1 MAKSSSKK
9 GGGAKSSKEALGLA
23 SLVSSLDLNRA
34 GMPARDSITGVTVSS
49 ASTAAAAADAAGIQY
64 RIIQTNELDEYEK
77 GAVSEED
84 FTAAAAA
91 PAGDKFEGTARKA
104 AKLSIS
110 TAKTEKFTD
119 LKNLIKSLT
128 PDDEMRDHDPKIG
141 TGATSGRVKEE
152 QRNVRVNAFIYAA
165 SRESD
170 NDFHL
175 IIGRDP
181 NKSPE
186 MYMTMELSGLP
197 SKTSASFKKLNAA
210 RDSYKTFYNENL
222 DGNLPGL
229 KYSFYDP
236 PIAVTIEGSLFFDMS
251 HAKGSAPG
259 PKSLKSRMPT
269 IWEVHPI
276 TKITFEP

>member
-1 MAKSSSKK
+1 MAKSASKK
-9 GGGAKSSKEALGLA
+9 GGGAKSSKTTPD
-23 SLVSSLDLNRA
+23 SLSLMSLLDPHRA
-34 GMPARDSITGVTVSS
+34 GMPARDSITGVTL
-49 ASTAAAAADAAGIQY
+49 ASPSTDAAATSDAAGIQY
-64 RIIQTNELDEYEK
+64 RIIQTNELDEYEQ
-77 GAVSEED
+77 GAASEAD
-84 FTAAAAA
+84 FAAAAA
-91 PAGDKFEGTARKA
+91 DAPTGDNFGGTARKA
-104 AKLSIS
+104 AKLTIASG
-110 TAKTEKFTD
+110 KTEKFTD
-119 LKNLIKSLT
+119 LKSLIKSLT

-141 TGATSGRVKEE
+141 IGAKSGRVDEE

-181 NKSPE
+181 NKTPE

-197 SKTSASFKKLNAA
+197 PKTSASFKKLNDA

-222 DGNLPGL
+222 GGNLPGL

-251 HAKGSAPG
+251 HAKGQAPG

-276 TKITFEP
+276 TKITF

>member
-9 GGGAKSSKEALGLA
+9 GGASKSSKKAPD
-23 SLVSSLDLNRA
+23 SLSLMSLLDLHRA
-34 GMPARDSITGVTVSS
+34 GMPARDSITGVILASS
-49 ASTAAAAADAAGIQY
+49 DATAAATGSIQY
-64 RIIQTNELDEYEK
+64 RIIETNEMDEYEK
-77 GAVSEED
+77 GAASADD
-84 FTAAAAA
+84 FAAAAAA
-91 PAGDKFEGTARKA
+91 PAGDNFKGTARKA

-128 PDDEMRDHDPKIG
+128 PDDEMRDHDPTIG
-141 TGATSGRVKEE
+141 IGAKSGRVEE
-152 QRNVRVNAFIYAA
+152 EERNVRVNAFIYAA
-165 SRESD
+165 SREAD

-181 NKSPE
+181 SKTPE

-197 SKTSASFKKLNAA
+197 PKTSASFKKLNAA
-210 RDSYKTFYNENL
+210 RDSYKKFFNENL
-222 DGNLPGL
+222 GGNLPGL

-269 IWEVHPI
+269 IWELHPI
-276 TKITFEP
+276 TKITF

>member
-9 GGGAKSSKEALGLA
+9 GGGTKSSQAPDLD
-23 SLVSSLDLNRA
+23 SLVSTLDPHRA
-34 GMPARDSITGVTVSS
+34 GMPARDSITGVTVASP
-49 ASTAAAAADAAGIQY
+49 STAAEADAGGIQY

-77 GAVSEED
+77 GAASAED
-84 FTAAAAA
+84 FAEAEADA
-91 PAGDKFEGTARKA
+91 PAGDDFEGTARKA
-104 AKLSIS
+104 AKLSIAK
-110 TAKTEKFTD
+110 AKTEKFTD

-128 PDDEMRDHDPKIG
+128 PDDEMKNHNPKIG
-141 TGATSGRVKEE
+141 TGANSGRVKEE

-165 SRESD
+165 SREAD

-181 NKSPE
+181 DKTPE

-197 SKTSASFKKLNAA
+197 PETSASFEKLNDA
-210 RDSYKTFYNENL
+210 RDSYKTFYDENL
-222 DGNLPGL
+222 GGNLPGL

-236 PIAVTIEGSLFFDMS
+236 PIEVTIEGSLFFDMS

-276 TKITFEP
+276 TKITF

>member
-9 GGGAKSSKEALGLA
+9 GGASKSSKKAPD
-23 SLVSSLDLNRA
+23 SLSLMSLLDPNRA
-34 GMPARDSITGVTVSS
+34 GMPARDSITGVTLASS
-49 ASTAAAAADAAGIQY
+49 DATAAAATGGIQY
-64 RIIQTNELDEYEK
+64 RIIETNEMDEYEK
-77 GAVSEED
+77 GAASADD
-84 FTAAAAA
+84 FAAAAAA
-91 PAGDKFEGTARKA
+91 PAGDNFKGTARKA

-128 PDDEMRDHDPKIG
+128 PDDEMRDHDPEIG
-141 TGATSGRVKEE
+141 IGAKSGRVEE
-152 QRNVRVNAFIYAA
+152 EERNVRVNAFIYAA
-165 SRESD
+165 SREDD

-181 NKSPE
+181 NKTPE

-197 SKTSASFKKLNAA
+197 PKTSASFKKLNAA
-210 RDSYKTFYNENL
+210 RDSYKKFYNETL
-222 DGNLPGL
+222 GGNLPGL

-276 TKITFEP
+276 TKITF

>member
-9 GGGAKSSKEALGLA
+9 GGGAKSSKKAPA
-23 SLVSSLDLNRA
+23 SLSLLSLLDLQRA
-34 GMPARDSITGVTVSS
+34 GMPAMDSVTGVTITSP
-49 ASTAAAAADAAGIQY
+49 STATAEADSAGIQY

-77 GAVSEED
+77 GAASEDD
-84 FTAAAAA
+84 FLAAAAA
-91 PAGDKFEGTARKA
+91 PAGDNFEGTARKA
-104 AKLSIS
+104 AKLSI
-110 TAKTEKFTD
+110 AKGKTEKFTD

-141 TGATSGRVKEE
+141 TGAKSGRVEEE
-152 QRNVRVNAFIYAA
+152 QRNIRVNAFIYAA
-165 SRESD
+165 SREDD

-181 NKSPE
+181 EKTPE

-197 SKTSASFKKLNAA
+197 PSSSASFAKLNAA
-210 RDSYKTFYNENL
+210 RDAYKTFYNENL
-222 DGNLPGL
+222 DGHLPGL
-229 KYSFYDP
+229 KYAFYDP
-236 PIAVTIEGSLFFDMS
+236 PIPVTIEGSLFFDMS
-251 HAKGSAPG
+251 HAKGQAPG

-276 TKITFEP
+276 TKMTFQT

>member
-9 GGGAKSSKEALGLA
+9 GGASKSSKKAPD
-23 SLVSSLDLNRA
+23 SLSLMSLLDPHRA
-34 GMPARDSITGVTVSS
+34 GMPARDSITGVTLASS
-49 ASTAAAAADAAGIQY
+49 DSTAAAAAGGIQY
-64 RIIQTNELDEYEK
+64 RIIETNEMDEYEK
-77 GAVSEED
+77 GAASADD
-84 FTAAAAA
+84 FAAAAAA
-91 PAGDKFEGTARKA
+91 PAGDNFKGTARKA

-141 TGATSGRVKEE
+141 TGATSGRVEE
-152 QRNVRVNAFIYAA
+152 EERNVRVNAFIYAA
-165 SRESD
+165 SREDD

-181 NKSPE
+181 DKTPE

-197 SKTSASFKKLNAA
+197 PKTSASFKKLNAA
-210 RDSYKTFYNENL
+210 RDSYKKFFNENL
-222 DGNLPGL
+222 GGNLPGL

-276 TKITFEP
+276 TKITF

>member
-1 MAKSSSKK
+1 M
-9 GGGAKSSKEALGLA
+9 
-23 SLVSSLDLNRA
+23 SLLDPHRA
-34 GMPARDSITGVTVSS
+34 GMPSRDSITGVTL
-49 ASTAAAAADAAGIQY
+49 ASPSTSAAAAEADAVGIQY

-77 GAVSEED
+77 GAASAED
-84 FTAAAAA
+84 FAAAVADA
-91 PAGDKFEGTARKA
+91 PTGDNFEGTARKA
-104 AKLSIS
+104 AKLSIAK
-110 TAKTEKFTD
+110 AKTEKFTD

-141 TGATSGRVKEE
+141 TGAKSGRVEEE

-165 SRESD
+165 SREND

-181 NKSPE
+181 DKTPE

-197 SKTSASFKKLNAA
+197 PKSSASFAKLNAA
-210 RDSYKTFYNENL
+210 RDAYKTFYNENL
-222 DGNLPGL
+222 GGNLPGL

-236 PIAVTIEGSLFFDMS
+236 PIPVTIEGSLFFDMS
-251 HAKGSAPG
+251 HAKGQAPG

-276 TKITFEP
+276 TKITF